1 MAKELTHKLPE
12 LSELY
17 ENKESMVKRN
27 QLNLIL
33 NAEPKKEWVRL
44 HPMTKQNYMPID
56 RVEYLLTMIF
66 GSWNVEIKAI
76 QLIANSVVAT
86 VRIHVKNPVTG
97 LDEYQDGVGA
107 VPIQIKKDK
116 GGAIDFANMNSSA
129 IQIGAPAAE
138 SYAFKDA
145 AEKFGK
151 IFGKDINRKDSPS
164 YVDRITQ
171 MIEESTAPDIAKEII
186 EKIDACTNEETLK
199 EVWEEHRGLG
209 KQFAAAIIKQRDFI
223 RSVNASEG
231 KEEVL

>member
-1 MAKELTHKLPE
+1 MATKEIVKHTLPT
-12 LSELY
+12 LSDLY

-33 NAEPKKEWVRL
+33 NAEPKKEWVRV

-66 GSWNVEIKAI
+66 GSWNVEIKSV
-76 QLIANSVVAT
+76 QLIANSVTVT
-86 VRIHVKNPVTG
+86 VRVHVNNPVTG
-97 LDEYQDGVGA
+97 LAEFQDGVGA
-107 VPIQIKKDK
+107 VPIQIKKDS
-116 GGAIDFANMNSSA
+116 GGAIDFANMNSMA

-151 IFGKDINRKDSPS
+151 IFGKDINRKGSPE

-171 MIEESTAPDIAKEII
+171 MIEDSTDSDLAQEIV
-186 EKIDACTNEETLK
+186 EKIDACTTEEQLK
-199 EVWEEHRGLG
+199 KVWEEHQGLG
-209 KQFAAAIIKQRDFI
+209 RRFGKAVTAHRDFI
-223 RSVNASEG
+223 RSVTKSDIA
-231 KEEVL
+231 